1 MTDTSSTP
9 TAAQN
14 GAGRPTDAAPMF
26 YKQIEPLSPT
36 VHKDLKIRPEANFSF
51 ATGSNSVP
59 LTLPEFTLA
68 ARHFPILLLG
78 EEMVPVAALGIRPEQ
93 NVFVDKDGKWD
104 TLIYVPA
111 YIRRHPF
118 ILLGGP
124 DEDRLTLGVDVS
136 AASTAG
142 DARPLFKKET
152 GKENEVVTQAL
163 DFCNQFHGAYLHTR
177 DFSAALKK
185 SGIVTE
191 TTLEIEPKP
200 GQRVNLGTFQRV
212 DEEKLKALP
221 DETILEWRKVGF
233 LHAVYFL
240 LQSMN
245 NWDLVL
251 NKAGMWAPVVSPN

>member
-1 MTDTSSTP
+1 MTDTSSPQGT
-9 TAAQN
+9 
-14 GAGRPTDAAPMF
+14 RPSDPAPMF
-26 YKQIEPLSPT
+26 YTNIEPLSPT
-36 VHKDLKIRPEANFSF
+36 VHKDLKVRPEANFSF
-51 ATGSNSVP
+51 ATKSNSVP

-78 EEMVPVAALGIRPEQ
+78 EELVPVAALGIRPEH
-93 NVFVDKDGKWD
+93 NVFVDANGKWD

-136 AASTAG
+136 SSSNAS
-142 DARPLFKKET
+142 DARALFNKTDGKET
-152 GKENEVVTQAL
+152 EVVTQAL

-191 TTLEIEPKP
+191 TTLEIEPTP

-212 DEEKLKALP
+212 DEERLKNLP
-221 DETILEWRKVGF
+221 DETIVEWRKLGF
-233 LHAVYFL
+233 LHPVYFL

-251 NKAGMWAPVVSPN
+251 NKANMWAPVVSPS

>member
-1 MTDTSSTP
+1 MTDTSSP
-9 TAAQN
+9 N
-14 GAGRPTDAAPMF
+14 GSTKGARQSDPAPMF
-26 YKQIEPLSPT
+26 YTSIEPLSQS
-36 VHKDLKIRPEANFSF
+36 VHKNLKIRPEAEFSF
-51 ATGSNSVP
+51 ATKSNSVP

-78 EEMVPVAALGIRPEQ
+78 EELVPVAALGIRPEQ
-93 NVFVDKDGKWD
+93 NVFVDANGKWD

-124 DEDRLTLGVDVS
+124 TEDRLTLGVDTS
-136 AASTAG
+136 SASTKPE
-142 DARPLFKKET
+142 ARALFGADGKET
-152 GKENEVVTQAL
+152 EVVTQAL

-191 TTLEIEPKP
+191 TTLEIEPQP

-212 DEEKLKALP
+212 DEERLKNLP
-221 DETILEWRKVGF
+221 DETIVEWRKLGY
-233 LHAVYFL
+233 LHPVYFL

-251 NKAGMWAPVVSPN
+251 NKANMWAPVVSPN